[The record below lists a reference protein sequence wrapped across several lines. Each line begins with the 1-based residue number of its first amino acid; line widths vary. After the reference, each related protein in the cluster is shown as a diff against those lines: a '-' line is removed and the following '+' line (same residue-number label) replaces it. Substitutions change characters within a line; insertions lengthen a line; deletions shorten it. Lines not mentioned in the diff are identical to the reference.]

1 MSENDRNGGADDE
14 RRREDRLREVRDA
27 DDTGM
32 VAEESEVV
40 TDEVLANLR
49 KALPPEHEAHGT
61 IDALGREL
69 NAEKPSRE
77 AIQQHVHRLRGWR
90 ELEAIVVNWWDDP
103 RTQRII
109 SDLGQIGL

>member
-1 MSENDRNGGADDE
+1 MSENDRNGGAAE
-14 RRREDRLREVRDA
+14 EQRREDRLREVSDA

-32 VAEESEVV
+32 VSQESEVV
-40 TDEVLANLR
+40 TDEVLASLR
-49 KALPPEHEAHGT
+49 KALPPEHEAHDT

-69 NAEKPSRE
+69 SAEKPSRD
-77 AIQQHVHRLRGWR
+77 AIEQHVHRLRGWR